1 MKGDLHAGHLSAS
14 FSSLSPQFPQIGTF
28 MTGLNEDIRLDVFS
42 MTFLTSFA
50 FVPFGIFSCTSI
62 EPLRIVAILLHSVI
76 SSLFAVSFVIIPASS
91 VIPSEYSSLLA
102 MLRTESFPYFS
113 PQEK

>member
-42 MTFLTSFA
+42 DLLDLVCLCA
-50 FVPFGIFSCTSI
+50 FWYI
-62 EPLRIVAILLHSVI
+62 
-76 SSLFAVSFVIIPASS
+76 
-91 VIPSEYSSLLA
+91 
-102 MLRTESFPYFS
+102 
-113 PQEK
+113 